1 MLLNRMTLVSRATN
15 AAVEGFLNGNVDQ
28 KRQAYVDFVSVV
40 LAYIVAVILIALIGK
55 YLWNGIV
62 VDLVSI
68 AKPAKSFWQILGL
81 MIFISIM
88 LP

>member
-1 MLLNRMTLVSRATN
+1 
-15 AAVEGFLNGNVDQ
+15 
-28 KRQAYVDFVSVV
+28 V
-40 LAYIVAVILIALIGK
+40 LAYIVAIILIALIGK

>member
-1 MLLNRMTLVSRATN
+1 MIRNAAN

-28 KRQAYVDFVSVV
+28 KRQAYTDFVAAV
-40 LAYIVAVILIALIGK
+40 LAYIVAIILIALIGK

-62 VDLVSI
+62 VDLVSV

>member
-1 MLLNRMTLVSRATN
+1 MLRNAAN

-28 KRQAYVDFVSVV
+28 KRQAYADFVAAV
-40 LAYIVAVILIALIGK
+40 LAYIVAIILIALIGK
-55 YLWNGIV
+55 YLWNGIE

>member
-1 MLLNRMTLVSRATN
+1 MLRNAAN

-28 KRQAYVDFVSVV
+28 KRQAYADFVAAV
-40 LAYIVAVILIALIGK
+40 LAYILAILLIALIGK

>member
-1 MLLNRMTLVSRATN
+1 MLRNAAN

-28 KRQAYVDFVSVV
+28 KRQAYADFVAAV
-40 LAYIVAVILIALIGK
+40 LAYIIAIILIALIGK

>member
-1 MLLNRMTLVSRATN
+1 MIRNAAN

-28 KRQAYVDFVSVV
+28 KRQAYADFVAAV
-40 LAYIVAVILIALIGK
+40 LAYIIAILLIALIGK

>member
-1 MLLNRMTLVSRATN
+1 MLRNAAN

-28 KRQAYVDFVSVV
+28 KRQAYADFVAAV
-40 LAYIVAVILIALIGK
+40 LAYIVAIILIALIGK

>member
-1 MLLNRMTLVSRATN
+1 MLRNVAN

-28 KRQAYVDFVSVV
+28 KRQAYADFVAAV
-40 LAYIVAVILIALIGK
+40 LAYILAILLIALIGK

-62 VDLVSI
+62 VDLVSV

>member
-1 MLLNRMTLVSRATN
+1 MIRNAAN

-28 KRQAYVDFVSVV
+28 KRQAYADFVAAV
-40 LAYIVAVILIALIGK
+40 LAYILAILLIALIGK

>member
-1 MLLNRMTLVSRATN
+1 MIRNAAN

-28 KRQAYVDFVSVV
+28 KRQAYADFVAAV
-40 LAYIVAVILIALIGK
+40 LAYIVAIILIALIGK

-62 VDLVSI
+62 VDLVSV

>member
-1 MLLNRMTLVSRATN
+1 MLRNAAN

-28 KRQAYVDFVSVV
+28 KRQAYADFVAAV
-40 LAYIVAVILIALIGK
+40 LAYIVAIILIALVGK

>member
-1 MLLNRMTLVSRATN
+1 MLRNAAN

-28 KRQAYVDFVSVV
+28 KRQAYADFVAAV
-40 LAYIVAVILIALIGK
+40 LAYIIAILLIALIGK

>member
-1 MLLNRMTLVSRATN
+1 MLRNVAN

-28 KRQAYVDFVSVV
+28 KRQAYADCVAAV
-40 LAYIVAVILIALIGK
+40 LAYILAILLIALIGK

-62 VDLVSI
+62 VDLVSV
-68 AKPAKSFWQILGL
+68 AKPAKSFWQILCL

>member
-1 MLLNRMTLVSRATN
+1 MIRNAAN

-28 KRQAYVDFVSVV
+28 KRQAYADFVAAV
-40 LAYIVAVILIALIGK
+40 LAYIVAIILIALIGK

>member
-1 MLLNRMTLVSRATN
+1 MIKN
-15 AAVEGFLNGNVDQ
+15 ASSALVEGFLNGNVDQ
-28 KRQAYVDFVSVV
+28 KRRAYADFVAAV
-40 LAYIVAVILIALIGK
+40 LAYIIAVILISLVGK

-81 MIFISIM
+81 MIFVSIM
-88 LP
+88 LPY

>member
-1 MLLNRMTLVSRATN
+1 MLRNAAN

-28 KRQAYVDFVSVV
+28 KRQAYADFVAAV
-40 LAYIVAVILIALIGK
+40 LAYIVAIILIALIGK

-62 VDLVSI
+62 VDLVSV

>member
-1 MLLNRMTLVSRATN
+1 MIRNAAN

-28 KRQAYVDFVSVV
+28 KRQAYTDFVAAV
-40 LAYIVAVILIALIGK
+40 LAYIVAIILIALIGK

-62 VDLVSI
+62 VDLVSV

-81 MIFISIM
+81 MIFVSIM
-88 LP
+88 LPY